1 MAAKKLRQEQEK
13 AARAAKRA
21 AKLGAKQG
29 AAKEDIFDAFD
40 QKMRGGNANDII
52 SEFKN
57 RHKTKGKG
65 KKKIEQNGVG
75 GAMRN
80 ELAAVLGRRR

>member
-57 RHKTKGKG
+57 RHKAKGKG
-65 KKKIEQNGVG
+65 KKQEKNGVG